1 MSKAPPSDRSLLTL
15 PDLDQ
20 IAIQTKLVVRQSKK
34 FSPDAFLCSLLE
46 AVSSG
51 KGSGNQIAS
60 HLGDRLDRSMARQS
74 MHDRFTEKST
84 AFLVAVHADLLE
96 QRYRPAHQAFAKQAL
111 IKRIFTEDCT
121 GIALPKSNAQTFPAH
136 GNHHGA
142 TAGVKIDFAYDL
154 LTGEVITHSLE
165 AATRQDRSIGKE
177 ALTKLRPGDLVQRDM
192 GFFILGEFS
201 YIEEQGAFWQSRL
214 PLNVEVTLEDGSSLE
229 KHLRCAKGKVV
240 DLPVLVGKAEQKNC
254 RLVAVRAHPKVARE
268 RRKQR
273 RQQARSKGKTPSPI
287 ALVRDGWHLM
297 LTNLSEAQ
305 ASSVQLMSLYRSRWA
320 IEIQFRA
327 WKQSLNLAGALN
339 RKSNRDHLEAL
350 ILAGLIAHQLGMRMA
365 QKFTKQVRRDRLSF
379 EKLYDLLANFFI
391 KLVSLRRLMDFS
403 PDLRHITRDRRRR
416 QSPIESGLMHL
427 T

>member
-1 MSKAPPSDRSLLTL
+1 MSKTLPSDRSLLSL

-20 IAIQTKLVVRQSKK
+20 IAIQTKLVVRQSQK

-84 AFLVAVHADLLE
+84 AFLVAVHANLLE
-96 QRYRPAHQAFAKQAL
+96 QRYRPAHQAFAKQTL
-111 IKRIFTEDCT
+111 IKRVFTEDCT
-121 GIALPKSNAQTFPAH
+121 GIALPKSNALTFPAH

-154 LTGEVITHSLE
+154 LSGEVITHSLE
-165 AATRQDRSIGKE
+165 EATRQDRSIGKE

-192 GFFILGEFS
+192 GFFILSEFS

-214 PLNVEVTLEDGSSLE
+214 PLNVEVILKDGRVLE
-229 KHLRCAKGKVV
+229 KRLRRAKEKVV
-240 DLPVLVGKAEQKNC
+240 DLQVLAGKAEQKNC

-273 RQQARSKGKTPSPI
+273 RQQARSKGKTPSRI
-287 ALVRDGWHLM
+287 GLVRDGWHLM
-297 LTNLSEAQ
+297 LTNLTAEQ
-305 ASSVQLMSLYRSRWA
+305 ASSGKLMSLYRSRWA

-365 QKFTKQVRRDRLSF
+365 QKFTKQVGRDRLSF

>member
-1 MSKAPPSDRSLLTL
+1 MSKTLPSDRSLLTV

-20 IAIQTKLVVRQSKK
+20 IAIQTQLVVRQSKK

-60 HLGDRLDRSMARQS
+60 QLGDRLDHSMARQS
-74 MHDRFTEKST
+74 MHDRFSEKST
-84 AFLVAVHADLLE
+84 AFLVAVHTDLLE
-96 QRYRPAHQAFAKQAL
+96 QRYRSAHQAFAKQTL
-111 IKRIFTEDCT
+111 IKRVFTEDCT
-121 GIALPKSNAQTFPAH
+121 GIALPKSNALTFPAH

-154 LTGEVITHSLE
+154 LSGEVITHSLE
-165 AATRQDRSIGKE
+165 AATCQDRSIGKE

-214 PLNVEVTLEDGSSLE
+214 PLNVEVTLEDGRSLE
-229 KHLRCAKGKVV
+229 KHLRNAKGKVV
-240 DLPVLVGKAEQKNC
+240 DLPVLAGKAEQKNC
-254 RLVAVRAHPKVARE
+254 RLVAVRAHPKIARE

-273 RQQARSKGKTPSPI
+273 RQQARSKGKTPSQA

-297 LTNLSEAQ
+297 LTNLSAEQ

-365 QKFTKQVRRDRLSF
+365 QKFTKQVGRERLSF

-391 KLVSLRRLMDFS
+391 KLVSLRRLTDFS